1 MTLPHQVAITGELHL
16 RGEPCTF
23 DQLVNGSLRGW
34 ESPAEVEKI
43 REQVKLTLDEL
54 AKIGRIQTN
63 GQLWS
68 KYPIPEGYTVAAKPK
83 TEPLEIPCE
92 FGGVSLGDSTCRLG
106 IRITRDSLSLTK
118 ADQFLCGRRI
128 GGTIILSGR
137 KDSPGQKKM
146 FDSSLSIRG
155 VFDVKRIGVS
165 PGEISC
171 GLTFSKADVDVATL
185 SNFAKG
191 QGLIRIAN
199 VEELPTGDE
208 PSEDDDGDE
217 E

>member
-1 MTLPHQVAITGELHL
+1 MTLAHQVSITGELHL
-16 RGEPCTF
+16 RGIPCTF
-23 DQLVNGSLRGW
+23 EQLLAGSLRGW
-34 ESPAEVEKI
+34 ESADEIERI
-43 REQVKLTLDEL
+43 RGEVKLTLDEL

-68 KYPIPEGYTVAAKPK
+68 KYPIPEGYTVAKK
-83 TEPLEIPCE
+83 NDSEVMEIPCE
-92 FGGVSLGDSTCRLG
+92 FGGVSLGDATCRLG

-118 ADQFLCGRRI
+118 ADQYLCGRRI
-128 GGTIILSGR
+128 GGTIVLSGR
-137 KDSPGQKKM
+137 KTDSPGQKKM

-191 QGLIRIAN
+191 QGVIRIAN
-199 VEELPTGDE
+199 VEALPT
-208 PSEDDDGDE
+208 DE
-217 E
+217 ESDDEGAEE